1 MSYAF
6 DGAGSRQAPV
16 RGSATGP
23 LAYLAQWIMLTSGW
37 RRILVAIASGAV
49 GALAMPPFG
58 ALPALVLS
66 LSLAVWLIDGAA
78 TGRRGNRG
86 AILACAVIGWA
97 WGFGYLTAGLWWLG
111 SAFLVEADEFLWAL
125 PLGVIGL
132 PAVLALFYAAGF
144 ALARLLW
151 SHGPAR
157 IAALAVGL
165 SACEWL
171 RGHLFTGF
179 PWNTLGMALGQNLWL
194 MQSASAIGLYGLTL
208 LAVLITGAPATLA
221 TGETARGRYGPAL
234 VACAGLAVMALFG
247 AARLPATPTATVP
260 GVRLRLVQP
269 NLNQDA
275 KFRPENRAD
284 IIDWYIGLSDRA
296 AAPDRTGIADVTHV
310 IWPESAFPFL
320 IQRDPDSLTRIAA
333 AFPPGR
339 QLITGAARA
348 EEPLP
353 NERPRFFNS
362 ILTISSG
369 QKLGDIYDKV
379 HLVPFGEYLP
389 GPLDAALRA
398 VGLRQF
404 VSIPG
409 GFTPGARSGQ
419 RLLDVTGLPPVVA
432 TICYEAIFPGEILP
446 GHAPDGPAPVPGL
459 ILNLTNDAWFGDTPG
474 PRQHFAQARL
484 RAVEEGLPLVRDA
497 NTGISAV
504 VDPYGRITAS
514 LPVGVEGILDAD
526 LPVRLPGRTRYAV
539 LRDLPF
545 AGMLAGVGLFAL
557 LAKRRDP

>member
-1 MSYAF
+1 MSHAF
-6 DGAGSRQAPV
+6 DGADSHVAPV
-16 RGSATGP
+16 RGGATGP
-23 LAYLAQWIMLTSGW
+23 LAHFAQWVILTSGW
-37 RRILVAIASGAV
+37 RRVLIAFLAGAV

-58 ALPALVLS
+58 ALPALILS
-66 LSLAVWLIDGAA
+66 LSIAIWLIDGAA
-78 TGRRGNRG
+78 TGRSKIRG
-86 AILACAVIGWA
+86 AILASAVIGWA

-151 SHGPAR
+151 SRGPAR
-157 IAALAVGL
+157 IAAFAFGL

-194 MQSASAIGLYGLTL
+194 MQSASVIGLYGLTL
-208 LAVLITGAPATLA
+208 LAILIASAPATLA
-221 TGETARGRYGPAL
+221 TGETVRGRYGPSLA
-234 VACAGLAVMALFG
+234 ACLAVAALALFG
-247 AARLPATPTATVP
+247 SARLPAAPTATVA

-284 IIDWYIGLSDRA
+284 IIDWYISLSDRA
-296 AAPDRTGIADVTHV
+296 AAPNRTGIADVTHV

-320 IQRDPDSLTRIAA
+320 IQRDPTSLARIAA
-333 AFPPGR
+333 AFPAGR

-362 ILTISSG
+362 ILTISAG
-369 QKLGDIYDKV
+369 PKLGDIYDKV

-389 GPLDAALRA
+389 GPLDAVLRA

-409 GFTPGARSGQ
+409 GFTSGARSGQ
-419 RLLDVTGLPPVVA
+419 RLLDVKGLPPVAA

-446 GHAPDGPAPVPGL
+446 GRVSGGPPPVPGL

-526 LPVRLPGRTRYAV
+526 LPVRLPGRTLYAGFG
-539 LRDLPF
+539 DLPF
-545 AGMLAGVGLFAL
+545 AAMLAGIGLVAL
-557 LAKRRDP
+557 IARRRIA